1 VALALPCILP
11 TTTPANSSRPSTP
24 RTIKKTG
31 FELLMTWA
39 ITREH
44 YISQQERSL
53 QGCAR
58 HKYGAGFVLR
68 LFFKIHEIHEL
79 SRTTVRQR
87 EEEINDE
94 PALSLTAPLGLRCKQ
109 SRNRANQGIESHEGT
124 TEMVRQTVVP
134 LRTLNLRER
143 NVRLSF
149 SLSSGRSA
157 EYLGREPSLTVR
169 QFRKLSPSMISR
181 LTDLRP
187 R

>member
-24 RTIKKTG
+24 QTIKKTG

-58 HKYGAGFVLR
+58 NKYGADFGSR
-68 LFFKIHEIHEL
+68 LFFKIHKL

-94 PALSLTAPLGLRCKQ
+94 PALCLSLRSSARSTLYVIAQSRG
-109 SRNRANQGIESHEGT
+109 SRNRIA
-124 TEMVRQTVVP
+124 
-134 LRTLNLRER
+134 REHDR
-143 NVRLSF
+143 DG
-149 SLSSGRSA
+149 SSNG
-157 EYLGREPSLTVR
+157 
-169 QFRKLSPSMISR
+169 SPAF
-181 LTDLRP
+181 T
-187 R
+187 